1 VKVLVVARLFS
12 GLADSLSQGRW
23 EPSGVP
29 AIYKLLEALSRA
41 RDIELK
47 LILLCR
53 DSDARFA
60 RAQTLKIES
69 FGIEALVL
77 PWRQGLP
84 NALNELRQTFSVLRT
99 IAAWRPQVAYFTNAG
114 FVGAGL
120 AARLRLAPVVLR
132 FLGIF
137 PVHKEL
143 AAGRRRL
150 ARWFYR
156 APFAH
161 AVCSQDGSGGE
172 HFLARLLDHKVPLS
186 VLLNGVDTAPIVP
199 RDVDAVRTRFGLDS
213 RPVIAFVGR
222 LVAYKGADEFVDAL
236 EQLESLRPN
245 AFQALLVGA
254 GPLRTNLANRISRSA
269 LAGRVHF
276 AGAVA
281 HKDVAAHLAASDI
294 YVSLNRNGGLSN
306 ANLEALAYG
315 KCVLMLEKDPA
326 SRTDVATG
334 EIIPSEIVQRLP
346 RADSAKALAQTL
358 AGLIDRPDEIAARA
372 ARTGAFARQG
382 LESWDAR
389 IAREIE
395 IIRSAARSSPLTSQA
410 A

>member
-1 VKVLVVARLFS
+1 MARLFS

-41 RDIELK
+41 RDVELT
-47 LILLCR
+47 LILLSR
-53 DSDARFA
+53 DADARFA
-60 RAQTLKIES
+60 RAQTLKIEP
-69 FGIEALVL
+69 FGIEALIL
-77 PWRQGLP
+77 PWHQSLP
-84 NALNELRQTFSVLRT
+84 NALNELRQTWRVLRA
-99 IAAWRPQVAYFTNAG
+99 IASWRPQVAYFTNAG
-114 FVGAGL
+114 FVAAGL
-120 AARLRLAPVVLR
+120 AARLKLAPVVLR

-137 PVHKEL
+137 PIHKEL
-143 AAGRRRL
+143 AAGRRKL

-172 HFLARLLDHKVPLS
+172 YFLAQLLDRKVPLS
-186 VLLNGVDTAPIVP
+186 VLLNGVDAAPVDA
-199 RDVDAVRTRFGLDS
+199 RDIDAVRKRFALDS
-213 RPVIAFVGR
+213 RPVIIFVGR
-222 LVAYKGADEFVDAL
+222 LVAYKGADEFVAAL

-254 GPLRTNLANRISRSA
+254 GPLRTDLASRISRSG

-315 KCVLMLEKDPA
+315 KCMLMLEKDPA

-334 EIIPSEIVQRLP
+334 EIVPSDIVQRLP
-346 RADSAKALAQTL
+346 REDSAQALARTL
-358 AGLIDRPDEIAARA
+358 AGLIDKPDEIAARA

-382 LESWDAR
+382 LEGWDAR

-395 IIRSAARSSPLTSQA
+395 IIRNAAHPSPLTSQA

>member
-1 VKVLVVARLFS
+1 MKVLIVARLFS

-47 LILLCR
+47 LVLLSR
-53 DSDARFA
+53 DPDARFA
-60 RAQTLKIES
+60 RTQTLKIDP
-69 FGIEALVL
+69 FGIEALIL
-77 PWRQGLP
+77 PWQQGLP
-84 NALNELRQTFSVLRT
+84 NAINELRQTWSVLRT
-99 IAAWRPQVAYFTNAG
+99 IVTWRPQVAYFTNAG

-120 AARLRLAPVVLR
+120 AARFKLAPVVLR

-143 AAGRRRL
+143 AAGRPRL

-172 HFLARLLDHKVPLS
+172 YFLAQLLDRKVPIS
-186 VLLNGVDTAPIVP
+186 VLLNGVDKAPVDA
-199 RDVDAVRTRFGLDS
+199 REVDAVKKRFGIDS
-213 RPVIAFVGR
+213 RPVIVFVGR
-222 LVAYKGADEFVDAL
+222 LVVYKGADEFIEAL
-236 EQLESLRPN
+236 EQLERLRPN
-245 AFQALLVGA
+245 AFQALLVGE
-254 GPLRTNLANRISRSA
+254 GGLRNDLQDRVARSA

-281 HKDVAAHLAASDI
+281 HKDVTSHLAASDI

-315 KCVLMLEKDPA
+315 KCMLMLEKDPA

-334 EIIPSEIVQRLP
+334 EIVPSDIVQRLP
-346 RADSAKALAQTL
+346 REDSAKALARTL
-358 AGLIDRPDEIAARA
+358 AGLIDKPEEISRRA
-372 ARTGAFARQG
+372 ARTAAFARQG

-395 IIRSAARSSPLTSQA
+395 IIRNAANSSLTSQA